1 MNDRQPTTAII
12 AAAGIGSRMHA
23 DRAKQM
29 LELGGTPLVMHTL
42 ERFEE
47 CKAIDRVILVLQ
59 PDLTAEV
66 LALLS
71 RRGLKKISRVVAG
84 GPTRHESVFH
94 GLQVLRGNDTVTDN
108 NDDGVVVI
116 HDAARPFVRPSE
128 IEAVVERAKSTGA
141 AIMALPAT
149 DTIKQVKSGRVQKT
163 LERRRIYHA
172 QTPQAFRLSLI
183 RNAYE
188 RAQAE
193 GFIATD
199 DSQLVERLGTRVAIV
214 EGSPLNIKIT
224 RPLDLGLAEVILA
237 RYF

>member
-1 MNDRQPTTAII
+1 VNDRQPTTAII

-29 LELGGTPLVMHTL
+29 LELGGSPLLMHTL

-94 GLQVLRGNDTVTDN
+94 GLQVLRGNDTD

-149 DTIKQVKSGRVQKT
+149 DTMKQVKSGRVQKT

-183 RNAYE
+183 RSAYE
-188 RAQAE
+188 QAQAE

-199 DSQLVERLGTRVAIV
+199 DSQLVERLGSRVAIV

>member
-1 MNDRQPTTAII
+1 
-12 AAAGIGSRMHA
+12 MHA

-29 LELGGTPLVMHTL
+29 LELGGTPLLMHTL
-42 ERFEE
+42 QRFEE
-47 CKAIDRVILVLQ
+47 CEAIDRVILVLQ

-84 GPTRHESVFH
+84 GPTRHDSVYH
-94 GLQVLRGNDTVTDN
+94 GIKVLRGG
-108 NDDGVVVI
+108 DDGIVAI

-128 IEAVVERAKSTGA
+128 ITAVVERAKATGA
-141 AIMALPAT
+141 AILALPAT

-172 QTPQAFRLSLI
+172 QTPQAFRLSII
-183 RNAYE
+183 RSAYE
-188 RAQAE
+188 QAQAE
-193 GFIATD
+193 GFNATD
-199 DSQLVERLGTRVAIV
+199 DSQLVERMGMRVAIV

-224 RPLDLGLAEVILA
+224 RPLDLEFAEVILT
-237 RYF
+237 RHF

>member
-71 RRGLKKISRVVAG
+71 RRAS
-84 GPTRHESVFH
+84 
-94 GLQVLRGNDTVTDN
+94 LQ
-108 NDDGVVVI
+108 
-116 HDAARPFVRPSE
+116 E
-128 IEAVVERAKSTGA
+128 
-141 AIMALPAT
+141 
-149 DTIKQVKSGRVQKT
+149 
-163 LERRRIYHA
+163 
-172 QTPQAFRLSLI
+172 
-183 RNAYE
+183 
-188 RAQAE
+188 
-193 GFIATD
+193 
-199 DSQLVERLGTRVAIV
+199 
-214 EGSPLNIKIT
+214 
-224 RPLDLGLAEVILA
+224 
-237 RYF
+237 